1 MRPEDALLLGVALL
15 AALFFTGGVIEVF
28 GVPVSRKRR
37 RRRKPVRRR
46 RKPDPTLNDEP
57 SAPKP
62 LTTPNPVIGSSVAP
76 MTPKV
81 AWPARPPAAATV
93 LRQATSADPHSDV
106 EEPSPDQL
114 ERGKMVVRYADGR
127 IIKGYSQNFYPD
139 KPTFHLVPS
148 VAGFSFS
155 DEAIE
160 VWVQDLKAVFF
171 VRDFAGDPSYN
182 ERKKFLDG
190 ERPPGRKVEVTF
202 KDSEVLVGSTVGY
215 DRTRPA
221 FFFIPADPKSNNERV
236 FVVCAAVTKVR
247 FL

>member
-1 MRPEDALLLGVALL
+1 MKPEDVLLLGAALL
-15 AALFFTGGVIEVF
+15 AALFFTGGAIEVF

-46 RKPDPTLNDEP
+46 RKPDDEP

-62 LTTPNPVIGSSVAP
+62 LTTPNPVIGSSSPP

-81 AWPARPPAAATV
+81 AWPARPPTVAPV
-93 LRQATSADPHSDV
+93 LRQATSVDPHSDV

-114 ERGKMVVRYADGR
+114 ERGKMVVRYVDGR
-127 IIKGYSQNFYPD
+127 IIKGYSHDFYAD
-139 KPTFHLVPS
+139 KPHFHLVPS

-155 DEAIE
+155 DEATE
-160 VWVQDLKAVFF
+160 VRVQDLKAVFF

-182 ERKKFLDG
+182 ERKKFAEG

-202 KDSEVLVGSTVGY
+202 KDGEVLVGSTVGY
-215 DRTRPA
+215 DRTRPV
-221 FFFIPADPKSNNERV
+221 FFFIPADPKSNNQRV

>member
-1 MRPEDALLLGVALL
+1 MKPEDVLLLGVALL
-15 AALFFTGGVIEVF
+15 AALFFTGGAIEVF

-62 LTTPNPVIGSSVAP
+62 LTTPNPIIGPSSQPLSGAGVAP

-106 EEPSPDQL
+106 EGPSPDQL
-114 ERGKMVVRYADGR
+114 ERGKMVVRYVDGR
-127 IIKGYSQNFYPD
+127 IIKGYSHDFHPN
-139 KPTFHLVPS
+139 KPHFHLVPS

-155 DEAIE
+155 DEAMK
-160 VWVQDLKAVFF
+160 VWVQDLKAVFL

-182 ERKKFLDG
+182 ERKKFLEE
-190 ERPPGRKVEVTF
+190 ERPPGRKVEV
-202 KDSEVLVGSTVGY
+202 
-215 DRTRPA
+215 
-221 FFFIPADPKSNNERV
+221 
-236 FVVCAAVTKVR
+236 
-247 FL
+247 